1 MVAEAAQKTLSALRW
16 RGTGVYSLRGS
27 CEFRGMQDLL
37 RTNDP
42 ALLSYVE
49 ALLKEAE
56 IEHFVADRHVSSVLG
71 SINVMGYPAPR
82 VLVAEEDVDRARK
95 VLLEAG
101 LEESLKRSR

>member
-1 MVAEAAQKTLSALRW
+1 
-16 RGTGVYSLRGS
+16 
-27 CEFRGMQDLL
+27 MQDLL

-56 IEHFVADRHVSSVLG
+56 IEHFIADRHVSSVLG